1 MADRR
6 GGGVDARRHRGT
18 PLTRLP
24 HRKGGRCDCDPTYR
38 VRIRLQGRE
47 PVTRAFHSSAEAVS
61 WRKDALIA
69 VRRGRDVDQG
79 GRTTLRT
86 VAAEWL
92 KAAEAGVIRA
102 RGGSTYKPSAIRS
115 YEASL
120 RLRVYGPDAPMA
132 YLGDEPLEDIRRS
145 DLQDLIARLIADGS
159 APRTIEA
166 TIIPLRAIFAHEV
179 RGDRIKVNPTAGLD
193 LPRGEK
199 ARDRIA
205 DPTEARALLAAL
217 PDDDRATW
225 GTAMY
230 AGLRR
235 GELMALRV
243 NRIDLDANV
252 VRVER
257 GWDVKEG
264 EIATK
269 NRKGRTVPITAPLR
283 ELLLPH
289 LLRTGRRDDDLV
301 FGSTSTE
308 PFEPKRLRD
317 RADAAWTDAKLR
329 RITLHEC
336 RHTFASYMIAAGVNV
351 KALSAFMGHASVAF
365 TLDRYG
371 HLFPGA
377 ESAAGGLLDTYLDAA
392 GGHGA

>member
-1 MADRR
+1 MAA
-6 GGGVDARRHRGT
+6 GIEERHSRSCR
-18 PLTRLP
+18 TRN
-24 HRKGGRCDCDPTYR
+24 GGRCDCEPTYR

-47 PVTRAFHSSAEAVS
+47 PITRAFASAAEAKG

-69 VRRGRDVDQG
+69 VRRGRDIDLG
-79 GRTTLRT
+79 GRKTLRT
-86 VAAEWL
+86 VAAGWL
-92 KAAEAGVIRA
+92 TDAEAGTVRA
-102 RGGSTYKPSAIRS
+102 RGGSAYKPSAIRS

-120 RLRVYGPDAPMA
+120 RLRVYGPTAPMPE
-132 YLGDEPLEDIRRS
+132 LGDEPLEDIRRA
-145 DLQDLIARLIADGS
+145 DLQELIARLVADGS

-166 TIIPLRAIFAHEV
+166 TIIPLRAIFHREIQ
-179 RGDRIKVNPTAGLD
+179 RDRIKVNPTTGLD

-205 DPTEARALLAAL
+205 GPVEAAKLLAAL
-217 PDDDRATW
+217 PDEDRATW
-225 GTAMY
+225 GAAMY

-243 NRIDLDANV
+243 NRVDLDANV
-252 VRVER
+252 IRVEK
-257 GWDVKEG
+257 GWDVKAG

-269 NRKGRTVPITAPLR
+269 NGKDRKVPITAPLR

-289 LLRTGRRDDDLV
+289 LLRTGRRGDDLV
-301 FGSTSTE
+301 FGSTATD
-308 PFEPKRLRD
+308 PFAPKDLTR
-317 RADAAWTDAKLR
+317 RADAAWAALR

-336 RHTFASYMIAAGVNV
+336 RHTFASYMIAAGVNA
-351 KALSAFMGHASVAF
+351 KAVSTFMGHASVAF

-377 ESAAGGLLDTYLDAA
+377 EDEAAGLLDTYLTR
-392 GGHGA
+392 GTG

>member
-1 MADRR
+1 MAA
-6 GGGVDARRHRGT
+6 GIYERHSRECA
-18 PLTRLP
+18 
-24 HRKGGRCDCDPTYR
+24 RKGGRCCCEPSYK
-38 VRIRLQGRE
+38 VRIREGGE
-47 PVTRAFHSSAEAVS
+47 NMTRTFTSLVEAKG
-61 WRKDALIA
+61 WRKDARIA
-69 VRRGRDVDQG
+69 LRRGRAIDQG
-79 GRTTLRT
+79 GRTLEA

-92 KAAEAGVIRA
+92 KAAEAGVVRA

-132 YLGDEPLEDIRRS
+132 YLGDEPLEDIRRA

-159 APRTIEA
+159 APRTVEA
-166 TIIPLRAIFAHEV
+166 TIIPLRAIFHRELQA
-179 RGDRIKVNPTAGLD
+179 DRLKVNPTAGLAI
-193 LPRGEK
+193 PRGEK

-205 DPTEARALLAAL
+205 DPAEALALLAAL
-217 PDDDRATW
+217 PDEDRATW

-243 NRIDLDANV
+243 NRIDLDADV
-252 VRVER
+252 IRVEF
-257 GWDVKEG
+257 GWDAKAG
-264 EIATK
+264 EIPTK
-269 NRKGRTVPITAPLR
+269 NGKPRAVPIPTPLR

-301 FGSTSTE
+301 FGSTATE
-308 PFEPKRLRD
+308 PFNPKDLTK
-317 RADAAWTDAKLR
+317 RADAAWKGLR

-351 KALSAFMGHASVAF
+351 KALSTFMGHASVAF

-377 ESAAGGLLDTYLDAA
+377 ENEAGGLLDTYLDAA
-392 GGHGA
+392 GGQRA

>member
-1 MADRR
+1 
-6 GGGVDARRHRGT
+6 
-18 PLTRLP
+18 
-24 HRKGGRCDCDPTYR
+24 
-38 VRIRLQGRE
+38 
-47 PVTRAFHSSAEAVS
+47 
-61 WRKDALIA
+61 
-69 VRRGRDVDQG
+69 
-79 GRTTLRT
+79 
-86 VAAEWL
+86 VAAQWL
-92 KAAEAGVIRA
+92 ADADAGTVRA
-102 RGGSTYKPSAIRS
+102 RGGSAYKPSAIRS

-132 YLGDEPLEDIRRS
+132 YLGDEPLEDIRRP
-145 DLQDLIARLIADGS
+145 DLQDLIARLVADGC

-166 TIIPLRAIFAHEV
+166 TIIPLRAIFHREIQ
-179 RGDRIKVNPTAGLD
+179 RDRVKVNPTAGLI

-205 DPTEARALLAAL
+205 GPVEAAALLAAL
-217 PDDDRATW
+217 PEDDRATW
-225 GTAMY
+225 GAAMY

-252 VRVER
+252 IRVEK
-257 GWDVKEG
+257 GWDVKAG

-269 NRKGRTVPITAPLR
+269 NGKDRNVPITAPLR

-289 LLRTGRRDDDLV
+289 LMRTGRRDDDLV
-301 FGSTSTE
+301 FGATAAD
-308 PFEPKRLRD
+308 PFAPKHLTR
-317 RADAAWTDAKLR
+317 RADEAWAGLR

-336 RHTFASYMIAAGVNV
+336 RHTFASYMIAAGVNAEAV
-351 KALSAFMGHASVAF
+351 STFMGHASVAF

-377 ESAAGGLLDTYLDAA
+377 EDEAAGLLDTYLDAA
-392 GGHGA
+392 GGQGA

>member
-1 MADRR
+1 M
-6 GGGVDARRHRGT
+6 
-18 PLTRLP
+18 
-24 HRKGGRCDCDPTYR
+24 
-38 VRIRLQGRE
+38 IR
-47 PVTRAFHSSAEAVS
+47 S
-61 WRKDALIA
+61 
-69 VRRGRDVDQG
+69 
-79 GRTTLRT
+79 
-86 VAAEWL
+86 
-92 KAAEAGVIRA
+92 

-132 YLGDEPLEDIRRS
+132 YLGDEPLEDIRRA

-166 TIIPLRAIFAHEV
+166 TIIPLRAIFHREIQA
-179 RGDRIKVNPTAGLD
+179 DRLKVNPTAGLD
-193 LPRGEK
+193 LPRGETL
-199 ARDRIA
+199 RDRIA

-235 GELMALRV
+235 GELMALRA

-252 VRVER
+252 IRVQR
-257 GWDVKEG
+257 GWDVKAG

-269 NRKGRTVPITAPLR
+269 NGKDRTVPIPAPLR

-301 FGSTSTE
+301 FGSTATE
-308 PFEPKRLRD
+308 PFEAKGLRD
-317 RADAAWTDAKLR
+317 RADAAWTEAKLR

-351 KALSAFMGHASVAF
+351 KALSTFIGHASVAF

-377 ESAAGGLLDTYLDAA
+377 ESEAGGLLDTYLDAA